1 MLLIKQKTMFAN
13 KTKANKWPVLS
24 TEQAS
29 MCVLYL
35 EGDSSQGEGLE
46 VSLGSLY
53 SAEDEAL
60 LTGTDVIVTVTVQ
73 GTNTEEGET
82 TNRKSFRLTCITVRF
97 LQMSQS
103 RSIYLPNTMRKPA

>member
-73 GTNTEEGET
+73 GTNTGEGET
-82 TNRKSFRLTCITVRF
+82 TNRK
-97 LQMSQS
+97 
-103 RSIYLPNTMRKPA
+103 

>member
-103 RSIYLPNTMRKPA
+103 RSIYQTP

>member
-1 MLLIKQKTMFAN
+1 
-13 KTKANKWPVLS
+13 
-24 TEQAS
+24 

-46 VSLGSLY
+46 VSLGFLY

-73 GTNTEEGET
+73 GTNTGEGET
-82 TNRKSFRLTCITVRF
+82 TNRKSFRLTCITPRF

>member
-29 MCVLYL
+29 MCVPYL

-103 RSIYLPNTMRKPA
+103 RSIYQTP

>member
-73 GTNTEEGET
+73 GTNTGEGET
-82 TNRKSFRLTCITVRF
+82 T
-97 LQMSQS
+97 
-103 RSIYLPNTMRKPA
+103 

>member
-1 MLLIKQKTMFAN
+1 
-13 KTKANKWPVLS
+13 
-24 TEQAS
+24 

-73 GTNTEEGET
+73 GTNTGEGET
-82 TNRKSFRLTCITVRF
+82 T
-97 LQMSQS
+97 
-103 RSIYLPNTMRKPA
+103 